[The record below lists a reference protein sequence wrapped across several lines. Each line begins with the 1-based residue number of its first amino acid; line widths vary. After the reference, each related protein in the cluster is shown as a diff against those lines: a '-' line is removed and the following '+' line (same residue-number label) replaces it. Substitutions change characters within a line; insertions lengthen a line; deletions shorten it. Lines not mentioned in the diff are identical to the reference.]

1 MTSARGSALRRAS
14 QSFALKV
21 IMAVSVIAGV
31 VTTVYWTP
39 LAAGGWPPPAA
50 NAFYEDLQPS
60 DHMDATTRPGPQP
73 EALATEPK
81 ASPTEPEASP
91 TKPQASPTQSDGS
104 PTATAASPTG
114 APDIRAVAR
123 DREPI
128 SLSIPD
134 LGVDSPVVTT
144 SMDASRSL
152 VVPEDVMETGWY
164 DGSRRL
170 GASYGS
176 TVIVGHRDSATL
188 GSGALFGIEE
198 IPLGATIT
206 VTAQDG
212 RIHEFIVDS
221 VELIDKSLLPTEA
234 PRIFALTGDYRL
246 VLITCGGAFDESIR
260 SYESN
265 VVITA
270 LPAPAVSD

>member
-14 QSFALKV
+14 QSSALKV
-21 IMAVSVIAGV
+21 IMAVSLIAGV

-60 DHMDATTRPGPQP
+60 DHMDATTRPRPQ
-73 EALATEPK
+73 
-81 ASPTEPEASP
+81 PEASP
-91 TKPQASPTQSDGS
+91 TQPEASPTQPEAS
-104 PTATAASPTG
+104 PTA
-114 APDIRAVAR
+114 APDLLAAAR

-128 SLSIPD
+128 SLNIPD

-176 TVIVGHRDSATL
+176 TVIVGHRDSATQ

-212 RIHEFIVDS
+212 TAHEFIVDS
-221 VELIDKSLLPTEA
+221 VEFIDKDSLPQEA
-234 PRIFALTGDYRL
+234 PRIFTHRGPYRL

-265 VVITA
+265 VVIIA
-270 LPAPAVSD
+270 LPAPAVSG

>member
-14 QSFALKV
+14 QSSALKV
-21 IMAVSVIAGV
+21 IMAVSLIAGV

-50 NAFYEDLQPS
+50 NAYYVDLQAS
-60 DHMDATTRPGPQP
+60 DHIDATSGSRPQP
-73 EALATEPK
+73 E
-81 ASPTEPEASP
+81 ASPTEP
-91 TKPQASPTQSDGS
+91 QARPGEPDAP
-104 PTATAASPTG
+104 PTA
-114 APDIRAVAR
+114 APLSRVSAR

-134 LGVDSPVVTT
+134 LGVESPVVTT
-144 SMDASRSL
+144 SMDASRSI

-176 TVIVGHRDSATL
+176 TVIVGHRDSATQ

-212 RIHEFIVDS
+212 TPHEFIVDS

-234 PRIFALTGDYRL
+234 PRIFTRTGDYRL
-246 VLITCGGAFDESIR
+246 VLITCGGAFDEGAR
-260 SYESN
+260 SYLSN
-265 VVITA
+265 IVITA
-270 LPAPAVSD
+270 LPAPAISE

>member
-1 MTSARGSALRRAS
+1 MTSARDSALRRAS
-14 QSFALKV
+14 QSSALKV
-21 IMAVSVIAGV
+21 IMAVSLIAGV

-60 DHMDATTRPGPQP
+60 DHMDATTRPRPQ
-73 EALATEPK
+73 
-81 ASPTEPEASP
+81 PEASP
-91 TKPQASPTQSDGS
+91 TQPEASPT
-104 PTATAASPTG
+104 A
-114 APDIRAVAR
+114 APDLLAAAR

-128 SLSIPD
+128 SLNIPD

-176 TVIVGHRDSATL
+176 TVIVGHRDSATQ

-212 RIHEFIVDS
+212 TAHEFIVDS
-221 VELIDKSLLPTEA
+221 VEFIDKDSLPQEA
-234 PRIFALTGDYRL
+234 PRIFTHRGPYRL

-265 VVITA
+265 VVIIA

>member
-14 QSFALKV
+14 QSSALKV
-21 IMAVSVIAGV
+21 IMAVSLIAGV

-60 DHMDATTRPGPQP
+60 DHMDATTRPRPQ
-73 EALATEPK
+73 
-81 ASPTEPEASP
+81 PEASP
-91 TKPQASPTQSDGS
+91 TQPQVSPTQPEASPT
-104 PTATAASPTG
+104 A
-114 APDIRAVAR
+114 APDLLAAAR

-128 SLSIPD
+128 SLKIPD
-134 LGVDSPVVTT
+134 LGVDSPVATT

-176 TVIVGHRDSATL
+176 TVIVGHRDSATQ

-212 RIHEFIVDS
+212 TAHEFIVDS
-221 VELIDKSLLPTEA
+221 VEFIDKDSLPQEA
-234 PRIFALTGDYRL
+234 PRIFTHRGPYRL

-265 VVITA
+265 VVIIA